1 MTLPQDWNPFPPFE
15 TAYDFR
21 ARLVSGNPA
30 VSFAGTKV
38 TEYQPPGAVDQCF
51 APGMDPE
58 WEYRLSGG
66 TWTADA
72 NNEWGSDTIGQ
83 LPAAVVGIRNFRASQ
98 SLPMPCTATVPQG
111 MRLAAE
117 SCASMPTYKTHTV
130 AVELGESTITV
141 RRDSV
146 ARTRTWPAASIAAL
160 LSHATLLYVAAES
173 GGGSFLVANRGSIG
187 PWERFELV
195 QVIPGVSVYAL
206 RAHNG
211 QYVAAE
217 GGGGG
222 AVNANRNQIGL
233 WEQFF
238 MEDLGGGQVAFMT
251 SGGHYLRVNV
261 PGGVLD
267 AVPTS
272 RGLWETFDLMPQ

>member
-1 MTLPQDWNPFPPFE
+1 
-15 TAYDFR
+15 
-21 ARLVSGNPA
+21 
-30 VSFAGTKV
+30 
-38 TEYQPPGAVDQCF
+38 
-51 APGMDPE
+51 MDPE
-58 WEYRLSGG
+58 WEFSLTDG

-117 SCASMPTYKTHTV
+117 SCATMPTYKTHTV
-130 AVELGESTITV
+130 AVELGVSTITV
-141 RRDSV
+141 RRDNVS
-146 ARTRTWPAASIAAL
+146 RTRTWPAASIAAL

-173 GGGSFLVANRGSIG
+173 GGGSNLVADRGSIG
-187 PWERFELV
+187 PWERFEIV
-195 QVIPGVSVYAL
+195 QAVPGVSVYAL

-211 QYVAAE
+211 QYGAAE

-261 PGGVLD
+261 PGGVVD
-267 AVPTS
+267 AVSTS
-272 RGLWETFDLMPQ
+272 RGLWETFDLVPQ